1 MLFNS
6 FVFLLAF
13 PIIFAAY
20 YLCPIKWRSWLLLLI
35 SYAVYMNWV
44 PVYAL
49 ILLWVTM
56 TTYTGAHYISRNSPK
71 NKLKMTVAGILT
83 LLPLL
88 FFKYYNF
95 INNIVY
101 DILTPLLFISG
112 IRISGGRILQTDRLR
127 TQPPGLCTV
136 HFIFSANSFG
146 SYQQGE
152 GPAAANQKS
161 QNFRCRQS
169 DTGVAT
175 VVMGLVSKSRVSRP
189 IRSVRRQHL

>member
-1 MLFNS
+1 MAQLASIADKLCSLYELGARIRIDPLVGNS
-6 FVFLLAF
+6 DDLYRRSLYIPQQPQEQAKNDRRRNFDLAPAAFLQILQF
-13 PIIFAAY
+13 Y
-20 YLCPIKWRSWLLLLI
+20 KWHRIRYIDVSSPAHRNKYNALGRSHRHI
-35 SYAVYMNWV
+35 
-44 PVYAL
+44 
-49 ILLWVTM
+49 
-56 TTYTGAHYISRNSPK
+56 
-71 NKLKMTVAGILT
+71 
-83 LLPLL
+83 
-88 FFKYYNF
+88 
-95 INNIVY
+95 
-101 DILTPLLFISG
+101 LLFISG

-127 TQPPGLCTV
+127 TQLPGLCTV

-169 DTGVAT
+169 DTGVET